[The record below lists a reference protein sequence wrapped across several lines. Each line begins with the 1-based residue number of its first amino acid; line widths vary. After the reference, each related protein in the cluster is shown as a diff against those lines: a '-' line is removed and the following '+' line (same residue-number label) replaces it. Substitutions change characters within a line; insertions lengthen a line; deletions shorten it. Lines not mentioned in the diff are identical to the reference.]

1 MLPVFALLIPVLVFG
16 IAFVS
21 PYDQPLE
28 GRLKWLSEHSGQV
41 WIAGMIFLIT
51 ASLIIVLAR

>member
-1 MLPVFALLIPVLVFG
+1 MLPVFALLIPVLVLG
-16 IAFVS
+16 VAFVS
-21 PYDQPLE
+21 LYDQPLK

>member
-1 MLPVFALLIPVLVFG
+1 MLPVFALLLPVLVLA
-16 IAFVS
+16 IAFMS
-21 PYDQPLE
+21 LYEQPLE